1 MIRRALLAI
10 FILLST
16 TNSAMAYI
24 DPGIGALFVQGLI
37 GVIAGFSLFFS
48 RVRDSLRRVLGM
60 TKDNPNSEFSPE
72 SKEQSE
78 KNSKHK
84 QS

>member
-1 MIRRALLAI
+1 MIRQTLLAI

-37 GVIAGFSLFFS
+37 GVIAGVSLFFS
-48 RVRDSLRRVLGM
+48 RVRDTLRRVLGM
-60 TKDNPNSEFSPE
+60 TKDDSNSGSNSE
-72 SKEQSE
+72 SKEPSE
-78 KNSKHK
+78 KSRKHR
-84 QS
+84 

>member
-78 KNSKHK
+78 KSSKHK

>member
-1 MIRRALLAI
+1 MIRQTLLAI

-37 GVIAGFSLFFS
+37 GVIAGVSLFFS
-48 RVRDSLRRVLGM
+48 RVRDTLRRVLGM
-60 TKDNPNSEFSPE
+60 TKDDSNSGSNSES
-72 SKEQSE
+72 
-78 KNSKHK
+78 
-84 QS
+84 

>member
-1 MIRRALLAI
+1 MIKQILLAI

-37 GVIAGFSLFFS
+37 GVIAGVSLFFS
-48 RVRDSLRRVLGM
+48 RVRDTLRRVLGM
-60 TKDNPNSEFSPE
+60 TKNDSNSRSNSE
-72 SKEQSE
+72 SKELSE
-78 KNSKHK
+78 KRRIRR
-84 QS
+84 

>member
-37 GVIAGFSLFFS
+37 GVIAGFSLLFS

-78 KNSKHK
+78 KSSKHK

>member
-60 TKDNPNSEFSPE
+60 TKDNPNSKFSPE

-78 KNSKHK
+78 KSSKHK

>member
-1 MIRRALLAI
+1 MIRQTLLAI

-37 GVIAGFSLFFS
+37 GVIAGVSLFFS
-48 RVRDSLRRVLGM
+48 RVRDTIRRVLGM
-60 TKDNPNSEFSPE
+60 TKDDSNSGPNSE
-72 SKEQSE
+72 SKELSE
-78 KNSKHK
+78 KRRK
-84 QS
+84 QK